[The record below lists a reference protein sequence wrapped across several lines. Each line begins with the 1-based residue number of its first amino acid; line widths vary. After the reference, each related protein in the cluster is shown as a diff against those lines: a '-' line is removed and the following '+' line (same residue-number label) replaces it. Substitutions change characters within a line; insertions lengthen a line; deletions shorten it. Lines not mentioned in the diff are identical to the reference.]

1 MCADTG
7 TDPAVP
13 LLSLR
18 DVTLIR
24 DGHPVLHRISFNLA
38 RGEVVALTGPS
49 GSGKSSLLR
58 VLVRLNEPDEG
69 TILLEGRDYRDLP
82 PRELRRRLGL
92 VLQEA
97 WLFPGTVAG
106 NVAYGP
112 AQRGEN
118 IDPAVI
124 EALLASVGLPGYG
137 ARNASRLS
145 GGEAQR
151 VSLARILAN
160 RPGVLLLDEPTSS
173 LDEDSRAEVET
184 VIRELLRREAM
195 TALIVTH
202 DPAQARR
209 LATRRLELRQ
219 GRIVENEREVGAGH
233 A

>member
-1 MCADTG
+1 MCADAG
-7 TDPAVP
+7 IDPAVP
-13 LLSLR
+13 LLALR

-24 DGHPVLHRISFNLA
+24 DGHPVLHRISFDLA
-38 RGEVVALTGPS
+38 RGDVVALTGPS

-58 VLVRLNEPDEG
+58 VLVRLNEPEEG

-82 PRELRRRLGL
+82 PQELRRRLGL

-97 WLFPGTVAG
+97 WLFPGTVAE

-112 AQRGEN
+112 AQRGEDC
-118 IDPAVI
+118 DPATI
-124 EALLASVGLPGYG
+124 EALLASVGLAGYG
-137 ARNASRLS
+137 SRNASRLS

-160 RPGVLLLDEPTSS
+160 RPEVLLLDEPTSS

-184 VIRELLRREAM
+184 VVRELLRREGM
-195 TALIVTH
+195 TAFIVTH

-209 LATRRLELRQ
+209 LATRGLTLRN
-219 GRIVENEREVGAGH
+219 GRIVEDGKEVGAGH